1 MRQWRQVLL
10 IKKKKKNQPK
20 QKQKHFFCYNLIND
34 HRHIV
39 MEAEIVKEP
48 L

>member
-1 MRQWRQVLL
+1 MKASSSDL
-10 IKKKKKNQPK
+10 KKKTNQSKNK
-20 QKQKHFFCYNLIND
+20 STFFCYNLIND